1 MRVYT
6 GNVTETK
13 RLRVEAGLTQ
23 TEVCARTG
31 IARPNLSA
39 YEFGRRTPS
48 PETVERIRAACRRR
62 PSEIVAANAD
72 EIRAIVLRHHGVSV
86 EVFGSAA
93 RGDDRWD
100 SDIDLLITLDDEA
113 GILDLVRMQR
123 DLERMLGTEVDLVDR
138 DALDAE
144 HSQRDR
150 MVLADAVGL

>member
-6 GNVTETK
+6 GRVTETK
-13 RLRVEAGLTQ
+13 RLRLEAGLTQ

-39 YEFGRRTPS
+39 YESGRRTPS
-48 PETVERIRAACRRR
+48 PETLERIRAACQRR
-62 PSEIVAANAD
+62 PSEIVAANVE
-72 EIRAIVLRHHGVSV
+72 EIKSIVRLHHGVSV
-86 EVFGSAA
+86 EIFGSAA

-113 GILDLVRMQR
+113 GVLDLVRMQR
-123 DLERMLGTEVDLVDR
+123 DLERALGVEVDLVDR